1 MEFGKFK
8 KYNLKFQKSSLLK
21 KSLKNMF
28 SQNTKILKILFMI
41 PLEILSSNQQKLQ
54 KILNLNLKTNK
65 GK

>member
-1 MEFGKFK
+1 
-8 KYNLKFQKSSLLK
+8 
-21 KSLKNMF
+21 MF